1 MQTMLKFLVVLGIVA
16 LVPSFAVCAEA
27 NARHR
32 EITIWVPAAGG
43 TYIGAGYG
51 SSYLTDIRSKSLAKE
66 DSRLRNAIDSLDALG
81 MRPVRGLGLVPAAVS
96 WQTDVPIHTLVE
108 QQSQIDLSYG
118 ELLMV
123 NLFAAKSGQTF
134 DQVLALRVKTRTWAD
149 LAQQLGIDTE
159 DVIVRANKAAQR
171 IRYVEL
177 RYRTRP
183 QRPDAGVSYTSMN
196 PHLSVKAHLY

>member
-1 MQTMLKFLVVLGIVA
+1 MKTTLKFLVTLAI
-16 LVPSFAVCAEA
+16 AVTSGFNVHAA
-27 NARHR
+27 NTRHR
-32 EITIWVPAAGG
+32 EITIWVPATGG

-51 SSYLTDIRSKSLAKE
+51 SSYLTDIRSKSLANE
-66 DSRLRNAIDSLDALG
+66 DSGLRNAIDSLDALG

-96 WQTDVPIHTLVE
+96 WQTGVAIHTLVE

-118 ELLMV
+118 ELLIV
-123 NLFAAKSGQTF
+123 NRFAAGSGQTF
-134 DQVLALRVKTRTWAD
+134 DQILAARVKTRTWGD
-149 LAQQLGIDTE
+149 LARQLGLEIE

-183 QRPDAGVSYTSMN
+183 QRPDSGVSYTSMN
-196 PHLSVKAHLY
+196 QHLAVRARLY